1 MLLNIYQ
8 MKTSYYTELV
18 IIKLFVLLKNLL
30 INFKLAK
37 LKELLS
43 FDTNVTR

>member
-1 MLLNIYQ
+1 
-8 MKTSYYTELV
+8 MKTSCYTELV

-30 INFKLAK
+30 IKFKLAK

-43 FDTNVTR
+43 FDTNVTH